1 MHLNIVSKSWQSW
14 LEISARSQWTRSVK
28 KVVLLFGLDE
38 VKLCFQ
44 DFVASFGIVDSD
56 RLWFEFS
63 AQSQWTRSSEK
74 WKVCCC
80 ASME

>member
-1 MHLNIVSKSWQSW
+1 MDAVSEESCF
-14 LEISARSQWTRSVK
+14 
-28 KVVLLFGLDE
+28 VVRLGRGE
-38 VKLCFQ
+38 VICFQ